1 MREILGKEYK
11 LNQIATVGYLNRR
24 GYWEVVTGRIMD
36 YSKDYIC
43 IDYSCNYVDLDD
55 TIKIDIDKI
64 KYFHIMP
71 NQPMWR

>member
-11 LNQIATVGYLNRR
+11 LNEIVTAGYLNEI
-24 GYWEVVTGRIMD
+24 GYWEVCTGRIFD

-43 IDYSCNYVDLDD
+43 IDFSYDYVSLED

-64 KYFHIMP
+64 KYFHKMP
-71 NQPMWR
+71 NQLLWR

>member
-11 LNQIATVGYLNRR
+11 LNQIATVGYLNIR

-43 IDYSCNYVDLDD
+43 IDYSN
-55 TIKIDIDKI
+55 
-64 KYFHIMP
+64 
-71 NQPMWR
+71 N